1 MQNNRLHA
9 ENRRTAGIL
18 LAQKLATLDLYNA
31 VVVGVPHG
39 GVCVA
44 AEVADY
50 FHLPL
55 DVMMCRKISDPSDH
69 SRTIGSVSRNEIVM
83 HDQNGS
89 IPQDYLY
96 FQTIRLK
103 NEIKFDNDFYYAE
116 EPKLDFG
123 FKTVILVDDILTSAD
138 TLLACIREIRNQGA
152 LKIIV
157 AVPFVQSHAAT
168 IIQREVD
175 DLVFLRIQQS
185 IHSPTEYYSDFP
197 EVKAWTVRKLLRRSR
212 LNSVTTN

>member
-1 MQNNRLHA
+1 MQNHRPQA
-9 ENRRTAGIL
+9 ENRRIAGIL

-55 DVMMCRKISDPSDH
+55 DVMMCRKISDPSDQ
-69 SRTIGSVSRNEIVM
+69 SKTIGSVSRNEVVM
-83 HDQNGS
+83 HDQHCS

-103 NEIKFDNDFYYAE
+103 NEIKLDNDFYYAE
-116 EPKLDFG
+116 EPKLDFE
-123 FKTVILVDDILTSAD
+123 FKTVILVDDFLSSAD
-138 TLLACIREIRNQGA
+138 TLLACVRDIRKKRA

-157 AVPFVQSHAAT
+157 AVPFVQSDAAT
-168 IIQREVD
+168 IIRREAD
-175 DLVFLRIQQS
+175 DLVFLRMQQS

-197 EVKAWTVRKLLRRSR
+197 EVKEWTVRDLLRRSR
-212 LNSVTTN
+212 LNFVTTN